1 MERKGTIIMKE
12 FYTIETGTG
21 KVFYLI
27 IDRTEEE
34 EMVYFLTEISENDLL
49 NATTDNHEVLPQNSV
64 ALESAIPV
72 FEGMAEEKEPEI
84 PEETNEPEVME
95 EKSENPWG
103 FYIVLGVFAAAAIG
117 TGYYFKVVKVKDED
131 FLDEDEDEDEEIVEE
146 EEDTEYEGFKEE
158 S

>member
-1 MERKGTIIMKE
+1 
-12 FYTIETGTG
+12 
-21 KVFYLI
+21 
-27 IDRTEEE
+27 
-34 EMVYFLTEISENDLL
+34 
-49 NATTDNHEVLPQNSV
+49 
-64 ALESAIPV
+64 
-72 FEGMAEEKEPEI
+72 
-84 PEETNEPEVME
+84 ME